1 MRIPLADVAAATG
14 VPVRTLRR
22 WCAQG
27 RITVARRGR
36 RGPWLVHV
44 LEVQELEE
52 LRERRG
58 KLTR

>member
-1 MRIPLADVAAATG
+1 MRVPLADAAAATG

-36 RGPWLVHV
+36 HGSWLVHV